1 MKANDKQKYEQ
12 LKSLLSYGD
21 ITSISRKL
29 KCCRGT
35 VYNVLNGSSTNVEIL
50 KEILGILEQKSIH
63 FKKIEKFTLNV
74 KKKKKLRLNN
84 DSTRKKN
91 NR

>member
-21 ITSISRKL
+21 VTSISRKL

-35 VYNVLNGSSTNVEIL
+35 VYNVLNGSSKNVEIL
-50 KEILGILEQKSIH
+50 GEIINRIKQKINL
-63 FKKIEKFTLNV
+63 FEKIEKL
-74 KKKKKLRLNN
+74 KQ
-84 DSTRKKN
+84 SS
-91 NR
+91 

>member
-1 MKANDKQKYEQ
+1 MTTMKNDKQKYEQ

-35 VYNVLNGSSTNVEIL
+35 VYNVLNGRSQNVEIL
-50 KEILGILEQKSIH
+50 EEIALILS
-63 FKKIEKFTLNV
+63 KKINLMQKLESTLKVYV
-74 KKKKKLRLNN
+74 KSGYLF
-84 DSTRKKN
+84 
-91 NR
+91 

>member
-35 VYNVLNGSSTNVEIL
+35 VYNVLNGSSKNVEIL
-50 KEILGILEQKSIH
+50 GEIINRIKQKIYL
-63 FKKIEKFTLNV
+63 FEKIEKL
-74 KKKKKLRLNN
+74 KQ
-84 DSTRKKN
+84 SS
-91 NR
+91 

>member
-35 VYNVLNGSSTNVEIL
+35 VYNVLNGSSKNVEIL
-50 KEILGILEQKSIH
+50 GEIINRIKQKINL
-63 FKKIEKFTLNV
+63 FEKIEKL
-74 KKKKKLRLNN
+74 KQ
-84 DSTRKKN
+84 SS
-91 NR
+91 

>member
-1 MKANDKQKYEQ
+1 MTTMKANDKQKYEQ

-35 VYNVLNGSSTNVEIL
+35 VYNVLNGSSKNVEIL
-50 KEILGILEQKSIH
+50 GEIINRIKQKIYL
-63 FKKIEKFTLNV
+63 FEKIEKL
-74 KKKKKLRLNN
+74 KQ
-84 DSTRKKN
+84 SS
-91 NR
+91 